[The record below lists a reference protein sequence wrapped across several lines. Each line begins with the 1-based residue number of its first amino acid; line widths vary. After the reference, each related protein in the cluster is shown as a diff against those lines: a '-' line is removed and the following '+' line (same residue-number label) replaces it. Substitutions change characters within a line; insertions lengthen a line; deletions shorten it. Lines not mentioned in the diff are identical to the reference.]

1 MLTPDEIARLGESS
15 ERRASGVVDG
25 LVEIMAKMAA
35 EALAAMDEGVPS
47 AVDVPRRV
55 LAYLA
60 SHPVERADEVE
71 RERGRAEARS
81 DRNDAAALGVAAA
94 ALAGS
99 ALGSRRGRSVAAVP
113 TGAVA
118 SSAVPTGAVASSAVP
133 TGADYVE
140 REVRAF
146 LTRANLAMAA
156 DAQATYRR
164 VVADGIRMYKSG
176 AVNYEAAMVRMC
188 REIAR
193 AGVSTVRYRSG
204 VRVQADSAVRRH
216 VQSMVRKAADERTLD
231 AALRLGYRLV
241 EVSSHGAARPSHRRW
256 QGKVFSL
263 VGDIEIDGVHYKD
276 FYRETGY
283 GDVGGLGG
291 ANCRHSFAPYAP
303 GRPRRW
309 EELDEETE
317 DRRYRLSQRQR
328 ANEREIRAWK
338 REAMACRAAGVDDT
352 DARLG
357 LGRAQ
362 KKQREFLA
370 AHPELQRRPGREQVF
385 EPDGSTAKVSPLA
398 KAVNADAPSRKA
410 ERKVSEI
417 KKRCAGSYRPV
428 YFESGDAFGINTRAN
443 WGKLSKRY
451 EGEYIVAAHGS
462 PKTVRLYDTRASH
475 RVLADVIKAR
485 KDYEPGKPI
494 RLLSC
499 STGDNSGGRCFAQ
512 RLADAL
518 GVDVTAPDKTLWLFP
533 DGRVTIGEEKYDDDG
548 EWVTFHPQKKEGQ
561 A

>member
-25 LVEIMAKMAA
+25 LVEIMAEMAA

-60 SHPVERADEVE
+60 AHPVERADEVE
-71 RERGRAEARS
+71 RERGRAEERS
-81 DRNDAAALGVAAA
+81 DRNDAASLGVAAA
-94 ALAGS
+94 AIAAS
-99 ALGSRRGRSVAAVP
+99 ALGSRRGRPKA
-113 TGAVA
+113 
-118 SSAVPTGAVASSAVP
+118 AVPTGAVASSAVP

-385 EPDGSTAKVSPLA
+385 EPDGRTARVEALTKKESGATSGALNDRNDPDMKRRDRHAASYYEEVRRRDTDAEVSRVSRNSGVDAGIVRKAYEHVFIDEHDLADGRHRFLPDYDMSQSWQRLSTGKGIQSHDITLLRHEEAEARFMAEGMSYDEAHA
-398 KAVNADAPSRKA
+398 KAC
-410 ERKVSEI
+410 E
-417 KKRCAGSYRPV
+417 
-428 YFESGDAFGINTRAN
+428 
-443 WGKLSKRY
+443 
-451 EGEYIVAAHGS
+451 
-462 PKTVRLYDTRASH
+462 
-475 RVLADVIKAR
+475 
-485 KDYEPGKPI
+485 
-494 RLLSC
+494 
-499 STGDNSGGRCFAQ
+499 
-512 RLADAL
+512 L
-518 GVDVTAPDKTLWLFP
+518 GYNYAKELREWL
-533 DGRVTIGEEKYDDDG
+533 DSQNG
-548 EWVTFHPQKKEGQ
+548 
-561 A
+561 